1 MHDGVRWCQ
10 TVHQL
15 YANRRVD
22 VGAVMVVTGGRG
34 IGQLVADDVASYDV
48 ASYIPRVGDSDA
60 MASWHRTLSRGGWC
74 RGTVH

>member
-22 VGAVMVVTGGRG
+22 VGAVMVVTGGWG

-48 ASYIPRVGDSDA
+48 ASYIGLGTVMP
-60 MASWHRTLSRGGWC
+60 WHRGI
-74 RGTVH
+74 VH